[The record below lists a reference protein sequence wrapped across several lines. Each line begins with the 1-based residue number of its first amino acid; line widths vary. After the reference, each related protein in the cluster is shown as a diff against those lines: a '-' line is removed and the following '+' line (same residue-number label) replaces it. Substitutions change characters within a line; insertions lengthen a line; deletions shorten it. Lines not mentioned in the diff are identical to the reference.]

1 MKNINTLLSL
11 VDKFSAPM
19 SNITKKTKDA
29 EREFRKAQNT
39 LNNFGNGVK
48 AKLGGVKS
56 MIGNVAGA
64 MGVLGAGAFVM
75 DGINTFKDFDSAMK
89 NLAATAGITAS
100 ETNAEYKAMMDKARE
115 LGRSTSK
122 TAKESADAM
131 RYMKLAGWET
141 KDVLEQVD
149 KVLALSEAGQMDL
162 ARASDLA
169 TDSMSALGLSANQM
183 ARYLDVVAKAQTSS
197 NTSAE
202 QLMEAYIGV
211 GGMMHNLNVPIEE
224 SATALGVLANR
235 GKKGSEAGNALSSI
249 LINLTSGAGEAGKAM
264 ESIGVSAFDAQG
276 NFKGLR
282 QTLAEV
288 DNATKNMTQEQRN
301 SIFAMI
307 GGKTQ
312 VDTLNALMS
321 GLNITTKDGRK
332 EWDALND
339 TLVKY
344 ADGSLKKAQKTM
356 NQTLDGS
363 MKRFRSAIED
373 VQIALIQGFAPAMST
388 ALDTMAS
395 DVLPVFASKLEY
407 FGRDILPQVI
417 DALDTLSPIL
427 AGTMGYFVAFKIL
440 TTINTLY
447 QSFIAVTQGLSI
459 AQAILNAVMMANPL
473 TWVAV
478 GVGALIALVVLLW
491 KNWDKVKESLQGA
504 FKWFDDFTTWL
515 TSILKPI
522 LEPIINMIDSM
533 ANGLSKISKVKLFGG
548 NDENQSSVPSHA
560 TGSSYFAG
568 GLTRINEGGRGEIVN
583 LPNGSQIVPHDK
595 SSSGIKNVINN
606 TITIQGNVIGDD
618 DFVNMIGE
626 KITQRVQMA
635 LNNI

>member
-11 VDKFSAPM
+11 VDRFSAPM
-19 SNITKKTKDA
+19 SKITQKTKEA
-29 EREFRKAQNT
+29 EREFRKAQNN
-39 LNNFGNGVK
+39 LSNFGNGVK
-48 AKLGGVKS
+48 SKLGGVKS
-56 MIGNVAGA
+56 MIGDIAGA

-75 DGINTFKDFDSAMK
+75 DGINTFKEFDSAMK
-89 NLAATAGITAS
+89 NLASTAGITAS
-100 ETNAEYKAMMDKARE
+100 ETNAEYVSMMEKARE

-141 KDVLEQVD
+141 RDVLEQVD

-202 QLMEAYIGV
+202 QMMEAYIGV
-211 GGMMHNLNVPIEE
+211 GGMMNNLNVPIEE

-235 GKKGSEAGNALSSI
+235 GKKGAEAGNSLSSI

-301 SIFAMI
+301 AIFAMI

-321 GLNITTKDGRK
+321 GLNTTTNDGRK

-395 DVLPVFASKLEY
+395 DVLPVFASKLQY
-407 FGRDILPQVI
+407 FGTDILPQVI
-417 DALDTLSPIL
+417 DAFNTLSPIL
-427 AGTMGYFVAFKIL
+427 AGVMGYFVAFKIL
-440 TTINTLY
+440 TTITTLY

-478 GVGALIALVVLLW
+478 GIGALIGLVVLLW
-491 KNWDKVKESLQGA
+491 KNWDKVKESLQSA

-515 TSILKPI
+515 TSVLKPI
-522 LEPIINMIDSM
+522 LEPIINMVDSM
-533 ANGLSKISKVKLFGG
+533 AKGLSNISKVKLFGG
-548 NDENQSSVPSHA
+548 DSTEKPPTHA
-560 TGSSYFAG
+560 TGSAYFAG

-583 LPNGSQIVPHDK
+583 LPNGSQIIPHDK
-595 SSSGIKNVINN
+595 TQTQNKYVINN
-606 TITIQGNVIGDD
+606 SITIQGNLIGNDE
-618 DFVNMIGE
+618 FVNIIGE

-635 LNNI
+635 LDNI